1 MQKMAIITASGKST
15 SVPAGGN
22 HVKIIQPG
30 TTVKITVAKE
40 MISGSQK
47 EGNNLVLVEK
57 NGSKITIED
66 FFKTDGTLKNK
77 LILEDGGKAYEA
89 KYNAENFAGLAFFP
103 VKQAVDENTDSGE
116 MNTAVWLVP
125 LLVAAAA
132 GIGIAIYNN
141 KDDGNSH
148 DNKSSDSKEKQALSD
163 AQKDVVNKD
172 STFINA
178 QKTLAEAVKAMQA
191 NPSTAT
197 IKAVEEASAAVKTAM
212 DAMNKAN
219 TTLKTAVDAAK
230 AKGIDTTAAEKI
242 QKQAAE
248 DAISAKNAID
258 KAAELVKTAIALIDE
273 SAQAIAGQVKLDYQS
288 ASDAATIANKQPAQS
303 AIEVSKAKLTAADAM
318 LGKLYTQIEQLS
330 QLIANAKEQGFN
342 VDNAAARLKDLQEQ
356 YASFRKESTALAD
369 SVAQAEQS
377 LLDLNAARMTVDAA
391 NEALKQAVAQKSQ
404 AAEKLASALAL
415 KEEVLKNNQLDRV
428 DEVNKAIAAANKSLE
443 AARQATEAANAAT
456 TKANADINKL
466 NPAIDPAIKPQ
477 NVTPLDMP
485 DVKPIDKG
493 LQVDDN
499 KTFVESVQAFIKS
512 LVDSVN
518 SVWTTIANSKS
529 LAFLSNV
536 ISEITAGFKTVS
548 EVLGEKVVSAVK
560 AIKTIEKALV
570 EIFINKPIEFI
581 KDILKVTGQKI
592 AEAIGETVSAIKTGF
607 ENLVS
612 NVSKNIADALKGMSL
627 TDWVNPL
634 KWNALVGEVISKT
647 AGNIVKSIADLVMSL
662 PTKIIDFFTDAIT
675 KYAGIISDKIK
686 SELSIAKEAITNV
699 LKTLFDGFIKNPI
712 DKLLTPVLDKIKEFI
727 SHPVESIQKL
737 LSTITDLAKDA
748 FNIIKDIIKLPGDW
762 LKDSFQLIKD
772 IYNSFKGD
780 SVKNGDG
787 SELHKLMDKIL
798 HDQQSDA
805 AKVVSALLKSDA
817 SSGDINL
824 SKLLPESL
832 TNKIQSAPES
842 SSSSVTHYHTAS
854 AMDDMHSS
862 LPVAA

>member
-103 VKQAVDENTDSGE
+103 VKQATEENTDSGE

-212 DAMNKAN
+212 DAMNKAI

-230 AKGIDTTAAEKI
+230 ANGIDTTAAEKI

-356 YASFRKESTALAD
+356 YA
-369 SVAQAEQS
+369 
-377 LLDLNAARMTVDAA
+377 
-391 NEALKQAVAQKSQ
+391 
-404 AAEKLASALAL
+404 
-415 KEEVLKNNQLDRV
+415 
-428 DEVNKAIAAANKSLE
+428 
-443 AARQATEAANAAT
+443 
-456 TKANADINKL
+456 
-466 NPAIDPAIKPQ
+466 
-477 NVTPLDMP
+477 
-485 DVKPIDKG
+485 
-493 LQVDDN
+493 
-499 KTFVESVQAFIKS
+499 
-512 LVDSVN
+512 
-518 SVWTTIANSKS
+518 
-529 LAFLSNV
+529 
-536 ISEITAGFKTVS
+536 
-548 EVLGEKVVSAVK
+548 
-560 AIKTIEKALV
+560 
-570 EIFINKPIEFI
+570 
-581 KDILKVTGQKI
+581 
-592 AEAIGETVSAIKTGF
+592 
-607 ENLVS
+607 
-612 NVSKNIADALKGMSL
+612 
-627 TDWVNPL
+627 
-634 KWNALVGEVISKT
+634 
-647 AGNIVKSIADLVMSL
+647 
-662 PTKIIDFFTDAIT
+662 
-675 KYAGIISDKIK
+675 
-686 SELSIAKEAITNV
+686 
-699 LKTLFDGFIKNPI
+699 
-712 DKLLTPVLDKIKEFI
+712 
-727 SHPVESIQKL
+727 
-737 LSTITDLAKDA
+737 
-748 FNIIKDIIKLPGDW
+748 
-762 LKDSFQLIKD
+762 
-772 IYNSFKGD
+772 
-780 SVKNGDG
+780 
-787 SELHKLMDKIL
+787 
-798 HDQQSDA
+798 
-805 AKVVSALLKSDA
+805 
-817 SSGDINL
+817 
-824 SKLLPESL
+824 
-832 TNKIQSAPES
+832 
-842 SSSSVTHYHTAS
+842 
-854 AMDDMHSS
+854 
-862 LPVAA
+862 